1 MHQPDGRE
9 KGAVVTKQNRPHPP
23 VEIRPFL
30 DALADLLADSI
41 LSDPKEDTLHQE
53 NTDEARTQPLEAKV
67 VVLKKTSIA
76 T

>member
-1 MHQPDGRE
+1 M
-9 KGAVVTKQNRPHPP
+9 VTKQNRPPPP

-41 LSDPKEDTLHQE
+41 WSDLKKDTLHQE

-67 VVLKKTSIA
+67 VVLKNFKPR
-76 T
+76 